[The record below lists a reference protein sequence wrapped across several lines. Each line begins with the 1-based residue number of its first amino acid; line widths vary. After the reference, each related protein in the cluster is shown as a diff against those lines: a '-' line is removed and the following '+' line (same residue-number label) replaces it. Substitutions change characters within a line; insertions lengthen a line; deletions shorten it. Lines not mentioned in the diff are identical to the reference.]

1 MSLGPQRTNLKFLE
15 SPEMFMVRPFLS
27 LLILCLAA
35 AAHAAPIKIGYSAWP
50 GWFPWL
56 IAEKQGI
63 FKKNGV
69 DVQMVWFDDYLQSI
83 EAFSQGKIDGN
94 SMTLIDALSAA
105 ASGKKLKVVLV
116 NDNSTGNDQII
127 AKKEIKSL
135 VELKGKSVAAEAGT
149 VDHFLLLVALAEV
162 GLSEKDIRFKNLP
175 TDKAAKEFAEGKL
188 DAVAVFAPNTTV
200 ALKTDKGHVL
210 KSSKDF
216 PGLIPDN
223 LVISE
228 ESLKTR
234 DADVRKIIDAWFETL
249 NWMKA
254 NKAASIKI
262 LAEKAGV
269 TEAEYQSYE
278 DGTTLFSLADNVKA
292 FDPKTKE
299 SIGLHSTGAKI
310 VKYLKEN
317 NFISRPVS
325 VEKILEPKFIG
336 AKKPAR

>member
-1 MSLGPQRTNLKFLE
+1 
-15 SPEMFMVRPFLS
+15 MFMVRPILS
-27 LLILCLAA
+27 ILIMSIAA

-83 EAFSQGKIDGN
+83 EALSQGKIDGN
-94 SMTLIDALSAA
+94 SMTLIDALSTA
-105 ASGKKLKVVLV
+105 ASGKKLKVVLT

-135 VELKGKSVAAEAGT
+135 AELKGKNVAAEAGT
-149 VDHFLLLVALAEV
+149 VDHFLLLVALSEV

-216 PGLIPDN
+216 SGLIPDN
-223 LVISE
+223 LVFGE
-228 ESLKTR
+228 DFVKTH
-234 DADVRKIIDAWFETL
+234 DAEIKKVIDSWFETL
-249 NWMKA
+249 NWMQA
-254 NKAASIKI
+254 NKAAATKI

-269 TEAEYQSYE
+269 TEAEYKSYE
-278 DGTTLFSLADNVKA
+278 DGTTIFSLADNLKA
-292 FDPKTKE
+292 FDPKTKD
-299 SIGLHSTGAKI
+299 SIGLHTTGAKI

-325 VEKILEPKFIG
+325 IEKILEPKFI
-336 AKKPAR
+336 ASKKPAR